1 MLELDVRTTI
11 LSAAGLSLALG
22 AARFLSRRAYRDV
35 PGYWLWLASDV
46 LIGLSLGS
54 VGFRYTLL
62 SERASI
68 VGASVLSVAG
78 FELRYFGVLQFLG
91 LPRVSRLSL
100 LPDGTALG
108 VLLALVLLGAPQGTQ
123 NPRVVVLFGLLAFIS
138 LRTARPLLRSHAGRL
153 TRDAR
158 VLGVVGVLAAASLA
172 AVAIWVAAHPL
183 TADWTTPQS
192 SPVALFYVFSNLLVA
207 AWSLLSFALMAAWVE
222 LRREEIIAVV
232 SHDLKAPV
240 MSILL
245 RAEALLRRRGDPSFI
260 DRTAKSIRQSAS
272 TMDQLIHDLLDM
284 ESLDA
289 GHLRLDLAPTDIAE
303 VIGSVVDTVAPLA
316 SRRSTR
322 IVCEMAPLGSVR
334 CDKDRVARVVANL
347 VGNAIKFTERGTI
360 TIHAEERPDDV
371 LVSVADTGCGIARDV
386 LPHVFDRYFTTA
398 RGQTGAGLGLYIA
411 RGIVAA
417 HGGRLWATSDPGKGS
432 TFSFTLPRSA
442 SRVTGT
448 YVEALR
454 SALRTR
460 G

>member
-1 MLELDVRTTI
+1 
-11 LSAAGLSLALG
+11 
-22 AARFLSRRAYRDV
+22 V
-35 PGYWLWLASDV
+35 PGYWPWLASDV

-62 SERASI
+62 PERVSVVSAC
-68 VGASVLSVAG
+68 VLSVAG
-78 FELRYFGVLQFLG
+78 LELRYFGVRRFLG

-100 LPDGTALG
+100 LPDGIAMGL
-108 VLLALVLLGAPQGTQ
+108 LLALVLLGAPQSTR
-123 NPRVVVLFGLLAFIS
+123 NARVMVLFGLLAFIS
-138 LRTARPLLRSHAGRL
+138 LRTAWPLLRSHTGRL

-183 TADWTTPQS
+183 TADWTSPQS
-192 SPVALFYVFSNLLVA
+192 SPWAIFYVFSNVLVA
-207 AWSLLSFALMAAWVE
+207 AWSLLSFALLAAWVE
-222 LRREEIIAVV
+222 LRREEIVAVV
-232 SHDLKAPV
+232 SHDLKSPV
-240 MSILL
+240 SAILL
-245 RAEALLRRRGDPSFI
+245 RVEALLRGRGDPSFI
-260 DRTAKSIRQSAS
+260 DRTAKGIRQSAL

-289 GHLRLDLAPTDIAE
+289 GHLRLDLAPTDIAA

-316 SRRSTR
+316 TRRSTL
-322 IVCEMAPLGSVR
+322 IACDMAPLGRVR

-360 TIHAEERPDDV
+360 TIRAEERPDDV

-411 RGIVAA
+411 RGIVSA
-417 HGGRLWATSDPGKGS
+417 HGGRLWATSEPGRGS

-442 SRVTGT
+442 TRVTGT
-448 YVEALR
+448 SLEALR

-460 G
+460 A